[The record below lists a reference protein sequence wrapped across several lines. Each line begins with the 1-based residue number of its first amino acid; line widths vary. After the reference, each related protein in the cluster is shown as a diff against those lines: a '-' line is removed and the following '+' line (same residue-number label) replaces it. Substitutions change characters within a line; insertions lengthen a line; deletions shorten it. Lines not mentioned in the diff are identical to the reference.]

1 MPDSLN
7 NNSGGRP
14 NQFIRNTMRSLYV
27 YFLIT
32 LSFLFSA
39 SIQLYAQETDS
50 VNQKELGLSSLLNEI
65 RQQQINDSLERVKLQ
80 NEIADLKSQNSPKK
94 ENLRQQLNEFDEEN
108 NIRKQQLKMKVDS
121 IKKHTK
127 RYAVAP
133 FKDTLFYIYNKL
145 GSSLAKDR
153 AYNVDT
159 RINNLYE
166 DDFAKVDSFKIENNE
181 ISADIVYKDLVI
193 TSITELDA
201 LLEGKSKEEI
211 AAQYLKKIQDSITN
225 ERAENSVTK
234 LLMRCGLML
243 LILFVFSILIL
254 LINKL
259 KKYATQRIL
268 TERTQRIKDV
278 KIKNYILVTSV
289 QKTRMFINAIN
300 ILRWGLII
308 LIAFIMLPI
317 IFSVFPFTQSW
328 AANLIGLFTKPLK
341 KAVVAV
347 WDYIPNLITV
357 FVILVVMRYAVRF
370 IKYIFSEID
379 KGKLEINGF
388 HRDFAMPT
396 FTIVRF
402 LLQAFTLVLIF
413 PYLPGA
419 NSDIFKGISVFIGV
433 LFSLGSSS
441 AISNI
446 IAGLVITYM
455 RPFRIG
461 DRITIADKTGIVI
474 EKSPLVTRL
483 RTIKNEE
490 ITIPNSSVL
499 SGNTVNYSTFSEEG
513 ICFQVELTV
522 GYEEPWQRIHELLLQ
537 IPSRVKR
544 VNLNPAPFVLQ
555 KKLDDFYVLYELN
568 VYIQKSAEIELA
580 KSEIFQL
587 ILDDFLAAGIE
598 MNGPHI
604 FAKADHVQQYNPIMP
619 ND

>member
-1 MPDSLN
+1 
-7 NNSGGRP
+7 
-14 NQFIRNTMRSLYV
+14 MRSIYV
-27 YFLIT
+27 YFLMTI
-32 LSFLFSA
+32 SCLFST
-39 SIQLYAQETDS
+39 STQLYAQETDS
-50 VNQKELGLSSLLNEI
+50 VNKKELDLSSLLNGI

-80 NEIADLKSQNSPKK
+80 HEIADLKSQNSPKK
-94 ENLRQQLNEFDEEN
+94 ENLKQQLNEFDEEN
-108 NIRKQQLKMKVDS
+108 NLRKQQLKVKVDS
-121 IKKHTK
+121 IKKNTK

-133 FKDTLFYIYNKL
+133 FQDTLFYIYNKL

-153 AYNVDT
+153 AYNVVS
-159 RINNLYE
+159 RIHNLYE
-166 DDFAKVDSFKIENNE
+166 DDFVKVDSFKIENSE

-193 TSITELDA
+193 TSVTELDA

-211 AAQYLKKIQDSITN
+211 AANYLKRIQDSIKT
-225 ERAENSVTK
+225 ERADNSITK
-234 LLMRCGLML
+234 LLTRIGLVF
-243 LILFVFSILIL
+243 LILVVFSILIL

-259 KKYATQRIL
+259 KKYGTRRIL
-268 TERTQRIKDV
+268 TERTQRIKDI
-278 KIKNYILVTSV
+278 KIKNYVLVTSV

-300 ILRWGLII
+300 ILRWGLIV

-317 IFSVFPFTQSW
+317 VFSVFPFTQSW
-328 AANLIGLFTKPLK
+328 ASNLIGLFTKPLK
-341 KAVVAV
+341 TAVLAI

-379 KGKLEINGF
+379 KGKLEVNGF

-461 DRITIADKTGIVI
+461 DRITIADKTGVVI

-522 GYEEPWQRIHELLLQ
+522 GYEEPWQRIHELLLN
-537 IPSRVKR
+537 IPPRIKR

-568 VYIQKSAEIELA
+568 VYIARSAEIELA

-598 MNGPHI
+598 MNGPHL
-604 FAKADHVQQYNPIMP
+604 FAKVDHVQQYNPKAP
-619 ND
+619 NNSHENEL

>member
-1 MPDSLN
+1 
-7 NNSGGRP
+7 
-14 NQFIRNTMRSLYV
+14 MRSIYV
-27 YFLIT
+27 YFLMT
-32 LSFLFSA
+32 LSYLLST
-39 SIQLYAQETDS
+39 SLQLYAQEIDS
-50 VNQKELGLSSLLNEI
+50 VNKKELDLSSLLNGI

-80 NEIADLKSQNSPKK
+80 HEIADLKSQNSPKK
-94 ENLRQQLNEFDEEN
+94 ENLKQQLNDFDEEN
-108 NIRKQQLKMKVDS
+108 TIRQQQLKVKVDS
-121 IKKHTK
+121 IKKNTK

-133 FKDTLFYIYNKL
+133 FQDTLFYIYNKL

-153 AYNVDT
+153 ASNVVS
-159 RINNLYE
+159 RIHNLYE
-166 DDFAKVDSFKIENNE
+166 DDFVNVDSFKIENNE

-211 AAQYLKKIQDSITN
+211 AANYLKKIQDTITA
-225 ERAENSVTK
+225 ERAANSITK
-234 LLMRCGLML
+234 LLIRIGLVF
-243 LILFVFSILIL
+243 LILVVFSILIL
-254 LINKL
+254 LINRL
-259 KKYATQRIL
+259 KAYGTRRIL
-268 TERTQRIKDV
+268 TERTQRIKDI
-278 KIKNYILVTSV
+278 KIKNYVLVTSV
-289 QKTRMFINAIN
+289 QKTRMFIHAIS
-300 ILRWGLII
+300 ILHWGLII

-317 IFSVFPFTQSW
+317 VFSVFPFTQSW
-328 AANLIGLFTKPLK
+328 ASNLIGLFTKPLK
-341 KAVVAV
+341 TAVLAI
-347 WDYIPNLITV
+347 WDYIPNLITI

-419 NSDIFKGISVFIGV
+419 NSDIFKGISVFIGI

-461 DRITIADKTGIVI
+461 DRITIADKTGVVI

-499 SGNTVNYSTFSEEG
+499 SGNTVNYSTFSEDG

-522 GYEEPWQRIHELLLQ
+522 GYEEPWQRIHELLLN
-537 IPSRVKR
+537 IPPRVKR
-544 VNLNPAPFVLQ
+544 VKVNPAPFVLQ

-568 VYIQKSAEIELA
+568 VYIGKSGEIDQA

-587 ILDDFLAAGIE
+587 ILDDFLAEGID

-604 FAKADHVQQYNPIMP
+604 YAKAEHVQQYNPNMP
-619 ND
+619 GKTQEN

>member
-7 NNSGGRP
+7 NNSCGRP

-234 LLMRCGLML
+234 LLMRCGLVL

>member
-1 MPDSLN
+1 
-7 NNSGGRP
+7 
-14 NQFIRNTMRSLYV
+14 MRSIYV
-27 YFLIT
+27 YFLMTI
-32 LSFLFSA
+32 SCLFSTSA
-39 SIQLYAQETDS
+39 PLYAQETDS
-50 VNQKELGLSSLLNEI
+50 VNKKELDLSSLLNGI

-80 NEIADLKSQNSPKK
+80 HEIADLKSQNSPKK
-94 ENLRQQLNEFDEEN
+94 ENLQQQLNEFDEEN
-108 NIRKQQLKMKVDS
+108 NLRKQQLKVKVDS
-121 IKKHTK
+121 IKKNTK

-133 FKDTLFYIYNKL
+133 FQDTLFYIYNKL

-153 AYNVDT
+153 AYNVVS
-159 RINNLYE
+159 RIHNLYE
-166 DDFAKVDSFKIENNE
+166 DDFVKVDSFKIENSE

-193 TSITELDA
+193 TSVTELDA

-211 AAQYLKKIQDSITN
+211 AANYLKRIQDSIKT
-225 ERAENSVTK
+225 ERADNSITK
-234 LLMRCGLML
+234 LLTRIGLVF
-243 LILFVFSILIL
+243 LILVVFSILIL

-259 KKYATQRIL
+259 KKYGTRRIL
-268 TERTQRIKDV
+268 TERTQRIKDI
-278 KIKNYILVTSV
+278 KIKNYVLVTSV

-300 ILRWGLII
+300 ILRWGLIV

-317 IFSVFPFTQSW
+317 VFSVFPFTQSW
-328 AANLIGLFTKPLK
+328 ASNLIGLFTKPLK
-341 KAVVAV
+341 TAVLAI

-379 KGKLEINGF
+379 KGKLEVNGF

-461 DRITIADKTGIVI
+461 DRITIADKTGVVI

-522 GYEEPWQRIHELLLQ
+522 GYEEPWQRIHELLLN
-537 IPSRVKR
+537 IPPRIKR

-568 VYIQKSAEIELA
+568 VYIARSAEIELA

-598 MNGPHI
+598 MNGPHL
-604 FAKADHVQQYNPIMP
+604 FAKVDHVQQYNPKAP
-619 ND
+619 NNSHENEL